1 MNIKNIKENKSHITR
16 NRLQTLN
23 LKCHMSHM
31 YYFNRN
37 HMCLTPF
44 SHYKLDLPVLKEIKY
59 EARAIWFEPGCLS
72 LHYHQKTVITPV
84 LKETLYIFKYQNEL
98 SPITF
103 PVLLYIYLQ
112 FTFSGRNSE
121 YGHLIVNIILYCWIK
136 LVFTTIYASM

>member
-1 MNIKNIKENKSHITR
+1 MNIKNINENKSHISQI
-16 NRLQTLN
+16 RLQKLN

-37 HMCLTPF
+37 HMCLTHF
-44 SHYKLDLPVLKEIKY
+44 SHYKLDLPV
-59 EARAIWFEPGCLS
+59 S
-72 LHYHQKTVITPV
+72 
-84 LKETLYIFKYQNEL
+84 KETLYSFKYQNEL

-121 YGHLIVNIILYCWIK
+121 YSHLIVNIILYFWIK